1 MSILKAAC
9 IGIAGTFLA
18 LQFQNTRKEYGI
30 YLGIAVSIFLFLGM
44 SRNLSVIR
52 ETLELV
58 GSFVKIDAVYLTA
71 MLKILGVTIW
81 RNLRQQSAR
90 MPVYQTIGRAD
101 RGLCK
106 AQYTCNRNADI
117 KSTASCNPRTWT
129 VKGKKNETLFSEIW
143 HSMHDRTCNLRTDT
157 AGTGICGRGRF
168 LFGKQP
174 DRR

>member
-71 MLKILGVTIW
+71 MLKILGVIW

-90 MPVYQTIGRAD
+90 MPVIRRSPGRS
-101 RGLCK
+101 RSLQGSVYL
-106 AQYTCNRNADI
+106 Q
-117 KSTASCNPRTWT
+117 
-129 VKGKKNETLFSEIW
+129 
-143 HSMHDRTCNLRTDT
+143 
-157 AGTGICGRGRF
+157 
-168 LFGKQP
+168 
-174 DRR
+174 

>member
-71 MLKILGVTIW
+71 MLKILEMCI
-81 RNLRQQSAR
+81 R
-90 MPVYQTIGRAD
+90 D
-101 RGLCK
+101 RCQYRPCK
-106 AQYTCNRNADI
+106 TG
-117 KSTASCNPRTWT
+117 T
-129 VKGKKNETLFSEIW
+129 
-143 HSMHDRTCNLRTDT
+143 DR
-157 AGTGICGRGRF
+157 I
-168 LFGKQP
+168 
-174 DRR
+174 

>member
-71 MLKILGVTIW
+71 MLKILGVTYLAEFAAAICKDAGY
-81 RNLRQQSAR
+81 QIEVFAR
-90 MPVYQTIGRAD
+90 LSILAIGMPI
-101 RGLCK
+101 LK
-106 AQYTCNRNADI
+106 ALLLAIRELGQ
-117 KSTASCNPRTWT
+117 
-129 VKGKKNETLFSEIW
+129 
-143 HSMHDRTCNLRTDT
+143 
-157 AGTGICGRGRF
+157 
-168 LFGKQP
+168 
-174 DRR
+174 

>member
-71 MLKILGVTIW
+71 MLKILGVTYLAEFAAAICKD
-81 RNLRQQSAR
+81 AG
-90 MPVYQTIGRAD
+90 YQTIAGQIEVFARLSILAI
-101 RGLCK
+101 GMPILK
-106 AQYTCNRNADI
+106 
-117 KSTASCNPRTWT
+117 ASCNPRTWT

>member
-44 SRNLSVIR
+44 NLSVIR

-71 MLKILGVTIW
+71 MLKILGVTYLAEFAAAICKD
-81 RNLRQQSAR
+81 AG
-90 MPVYQTIGRAD
+90 YQTIAGQIEVFARLSILAI
-101 RGLCK
+101 GMPILK
-106 AQYTCNRNADI
+106 ALLLAIRELGQ
-117 KSTASCNPRTWT
+117 
-129 VKGKKNETLFSEIW
+129 
-143 HSMHDRTCNLRTDT
+143 
-157 AGTGICGRGRF
+157 
-168 LFGKQP
+168 
-174 DRR
+174 

>member
-71 MLKILGVTIW
+71 MLKILGVTY
-81 RNLRQQSAR
+81 LAEFASAICKDAG
-90 MPVYQTIGRAD
+90 YQTIAE
-101 RGLCK
+101 
-106 AQYTCNRNADI
+106 QI
-117 KSTASCNPRTWT
+117 EVFASILSLAKT
-129 VKGKKNETLFSEIW
+129 S
-143 HSMHDRTCNLRTDT
+143 
-157 AGTGICGRGRF
+157 IC
-168 LFGKQP
+168 P
-174 DRR
+174 AIV

>member
-44 SRNLSVIR
+44 SRKDRCGISDGNAENPGCDLSGGICGSNLQGCRLSDDR
-52 ETLELV
+52 
-58 GSFVKIDAVYLTA
+58 
-71 MLKILGVTIW
+71 
-81 RNLRQQSAR
+81 
-90 MPVYQTIGRAD
+90 RAD

-117 KSTASCNPRTWT
+117 KSIASYNPRTWT

>member
-71 MLKILGVTIW
+71 ILGVTYLAEFAAAICKD
-81 RNLRQQSAR
+81 AG
-90 MPVYQTIGRAD
+90 YQTIAGQIEVFARLSILAI
-101 RGLCK
+101 GMPILK
-106 AQYTCNRNADI
+106 ALLLAIRELGQ
-117 KSTASCNPRTWT
+117 
-129 VKGKKNETLFSEIW
+129 
-143 HSMHDRTCNLRTDT
+143 
-157 AGTGICGRGRF
+157 
-168 LFGKQP
+168 
-174 DRR
+174 

>member
-71 MLKILGVTIW
+71 MLKILGVTYLAEFGS
-81 RNLRQQSAR
+81 NLQGCRLSDDR
-90 MPVYQTIGRAD
+90 RAD

>member
-58 GSFVKIDAVYLTA
+58 GSFVKIAVYLTA
-71 MLKILGVTIW
+71 MLKILGVTYLAEFAAAICKD
-81 RNLRQQSAR
+81 AG
-90 MPVYQTIGRAD
+90 YQTIAGQIEVFARLSILAI
-101 RGLCK
+101 GMPILK
-106 AQYTCNRNADI
+106 ALLLAIRELGQ
-117 KSTASCNPRTWT
+117 
-129 VKGKKNETLFSEIW
+129 
-143 HSMHDRTCNLRTDT
+143 
-157 AGTGICGRGRF
+157 
-168 LFGKQP
+168 
-174 DRR
+174 

>member
-71 MLKILGVTIW
+71 MLKILGEFAAAICKD
-81 RNLRQQSAR
+81 AG
-90 MPVYQTIGRAD
+90 YQTIAGQIEVFARLSILAI
-101 RGLCK
+101 GMPILK
-106 AQYTCNRNADI
+106 ALLLAIRELGQ
-117 KSTASCNPRTWT
+117 
-129 VKGKKNETLFSEIW
+129 
-143 HSMHDRTCNLRTDT
+143 
-157 AGTGICGRGRF
+157 
-168 LFGKQP
+168 
-174 DRR
+174 

>member
-71 MLKILGVTIW
+71 MLKILGVTYLAEFAAAICKDAG
-81 RNLRQQSAR
+81 QIEVFAR
-90 MPVYQTIGRAD
+90 LSILAIGMPI
-101 RGLCK
+101 LK
-106 AQYTCNRNADI
+106 ALLLAIRELGQ
-117 KSTASCNPRTWT
+117 
-129 VKGKKNETLFSEIW
+129 
-143 HSMHDRTCNLRTDT
+143 
-157 AGTGICGRGRF
+157 
-168 LFGKQP
+168 
-174 DRR
+174 

>member
-58 GSFVKIDAVYLTA
+58 DD
-71 MLKILGVTIW
+71 
-81 RNLRQQSAR
+81 RQQIEVFAR
-90 MPVYQTIGRAD
+90 LSILAIGMPI
-101 RGLCK
+101 LK
-106 AQYTCNRNADI
+106 ALLLAIRELGQ
-117 KSTASCNPRTWT
+117 
-129 VKGKKNETLFSEIW
+129 
-143 HSMHDRTCNLRTDT
+143 
-157 AGTGICGRGRF
+157 
-168 LFGKQP
+168 
-174 DRR
+174 

>member
-30 YLGIAVSIFLFLGM
+30 YLGIAVSIFLLLGM

-71 MLKILGVTIW
+71 MLQNPGCEPILAEFAAAICKDAG
-81 RNLRQQSAR
+81 
-90 MPVYQTIGRAD
+90 YQTIAGRS
-101 RGLCK
+101 RSLQGSVYL
-106 AQYTCNRNADI
+106 Q
-117 KSTASCNPRTWT
+117 
-129 VKGKKNETLFSEIW
+129 
-143 HSMHDRTCNLRTDT
+143 
-157 AGTGICGRGRF
+157 
-168 LFGKQP
+168 
-174 DRR
+174 

>member
-71 MLKILGVTIW
+71 MLKILGETYLAEFAAICKD
-81 RNLRQQSAR
+81 AG
-90 MPVYQTIGRAD
+90 YQTIAGQIEVFARLSILAI
-101 RGLCK
+101 GMPILK
-106 AQYTCNRNADI
+106 ALLLAIRELGQ
-117 KSTASCNPRTWT
+117 
-129 VKGKKNETLFSEIW
+129 
-143 HSMHDRTCNLRTDT
+143 
-157 AGTGICGRGRF
+157 
-168 LFGKQP
+168 
-174 DRR
+174 

>member
-58 GSFVKIDAVYLTA
+58 GSFVKIDAV
-71 MLKILGVTIW
+71 MLKILGVTYLAEFAAAICKD
-81 RNLRQQSAR
+81 AG
-90 MPVYQTIGRAD
+90 YQTIAGQIEVFARLSILAI
-101 RGLCK
+101 GMPILK
-106 AQYTCNRNADI
+106 ALLLAIRELGQ
-117 KSTASCNPRTWT
+117 
-129 VKGKKNETLFSEIW
+129 
-143 HSMHDRTCNLRTDT
+143 
-157 AGTGICGRGRF
+157 
-168 LFGKQP
+168 
-174 DRR
+174 

>member
-52 ETLELV
+52 ELV

-71 MLKILGVTIW
+71 MLKILGVTYLAEFAAAICKD
-81 RNLRQQSAR
+81 AG
-90 MPVYQTIGRAD
+90 YQTIAGQIEVFARLSILAI
-101 RGLCK
+101 GMPILK
-106 AQYTCNRNADI
+106 ALLLAIRELGQ
-117 KSTASCNPRTWT
+117 
-129 VKGKKNETLFSEIW
+129 
-143 HSMHDRTCNLRTDT
+143 
-157 AGTGICGRGRF
+157 
-168 LFGKQP
+168 
-174 DRR
+174 

>member
-58 GSFVKIDAVYLTA
+58 GSFVTA
-71 MLKILGVTIW
+71 MLKILGVTYLAEFAAAICKD
-81 RNLRQQSAR
+81 AG
-90 MPVYQTIGRAD
+90 YQTIAGQIEVFARLSILAI
-101 RGLCK
+101 GMPILK
-106 AQYTCNRNADI
+106 ALLLAIRELGQ
-117 KSTASCNPRTWT
+117 
-129 VKGKKNETLFSEIW
+129 
-143 HSMHDRTCNLRTDT
+143 
-157 AGTGICGRGRF
+157 
-168 LFGKQP
+168 
-174 DRR
+174 

>member
-71 MLKILGVTIW
+71 MLKILGVTYLAEFAAAIC
-81 RNLRQQSAR
+81 NMTPAGQSTVNTVA
-90 MPVYQTIGRAD
+90 IGS
-101 RGLCK
+101 G
-106 AQYTCNRNADI
+106 
-117 KSTASCNPRTWT
+117 W
-129 VKGKKNETLFSEIW
+129 
-143 HSMHDRTCNLRTDT
+143 TDT
-157 AGTGICGRGRF
+157 KSMFIWGGLFAIAGILVLSFIAYPLGS
-168 LFGKQP
+168 LFIS
-174 DRR
+174 

>member
-1 MSILKAAC
+1 MSILKAVC

-71 MLKILGVTIW
+71 MLKILGVTYLAE
-81 RNLRQQSAR
+81 LRQQSAR
-90 MPVYQTIGRAD
+90 MPDIRRSPGRSRSLQGSVYLQ
-101 RGLCK
+101 
-106 AQYTCNRNADI
+106 
-117 KSTASCNPRTWT
+117 
-129 VKGKKNETLFSEIW
+129 
-143 HSMHDRTCNLRTDT
+143 
-157 AGTGICGRGRF
+157 
-168 LFGKQP
+168 
-174 DRR
+174 

>member
-71 MLKILGVTIW
+71 MLKILGVTYLAEFAAAICKDAGYHD
-81 RNLRQQSAR
+81 R
-90 MPVYQTIGRAD
+90 RAD